1 MTIFNLLGTKI
12 LQNYKLRFLR
22 VGNWDHFQEELDHQH
37 SNEYQFWLLNH
48 HNKLCCYSDGDMVFL
63 KCKVWFSKIRIW
75 LIPCWIF
82 STALL
87 VIVIMGCSSIPETI
101 GFKIKIL
108 KVHTFIENQ
117 FEECCCL
124 GEIVSQTFTFFTKC
138 PKISKLFFRK
148 FSENL

>member
-22 VGNWDHFQEELDHQH
+22 VGNWDHFQEELDHQR

-48 HNKLCCYSDGDMVFL
+48 HNKLCCCSDDDMAFL
-63 KCKVWFSKIRIW
+63 KYGFNNISKIW

-87 VIVIMGCSSIPETI
+87 VIVIMSCSSIPETI

-124 GEIVSQTFTFFTKC
+124 GEIVSQTFTFLTKC
-138 PKISKLFFRK
+138 SKRLK
-148 FSENL
+148 